1 MTEQKPAIVL
11 ASASPRRQELLH
23 SIGIEFQ
30 VIPSQVDEVIH
41 DGETPTDLVLR
52 LSDEKA
58 SDVARRKSVE
68 GRWFIGS
75 DTIVVCDGHILGK
88 PASPQDSAKMLRQL
102 SGRSHHVL
110 SGYAIIDRHENIR
123 LRRCVTTEVTFRAL
137 TEQEIEGY
145 IASGEPAD
153 KAGSYA
159 IQGLGSYIVT
169 SINGS
174 YTNVVGLPLAQ
185 VVTDLQQLGA
195 IELFGH
201 THSGQAKNLSRRETM
216 ITGMPHAGI

>member
-11 ASASPRRQELLH
+11 ASASPRRQELLN
-23 SIGIEFQ
+23 SLGINFQ
-30 VIPSQVDEVIH
+30 VIPSQVDEKIH
-41 DGETPTDLVLR
+41 AGETPTNMVLR
-52 LSDEKA
+52 LSEEKA
-58 SDVARRKSVE
+58 AEVAQRSDIE

-75 DTIVVCDGHILGK
+75 DTIVVCDDQILGK
-88 PASPQDSAKMLRQL
+88 PTSPQDSACMLRQL
-102 SGRSHHVL
+102 SGRSHLVL
-110 SGYAIIDRHENIR
+110 SGYTIIDRTDNVR

-137 TEQEIEGY
+137 TDREIEGY

-195 IELFGH
+195 IALF
-201 THSGQAKNLSRRETM
+201 T
-216 ITGMPHAGI
+216 